1 LLTTIFLLLSVVSF
15 VDIVIALLFS
25 MFISMFIFYTSSYSV
40 TFFISHLPTVKFLH
54 FSLHSF
60 IMFSMTM
67 GNSSGLSTDP
77 CFDPIFVSNSV
88 DS

>member
-1 LLTTIFLLLSVVSF
+1 

-25 MFISMFIFYTSSYSV
+25 MFISMFIFYSSSYSV
-40 TFFISHLPTVKFLH
+40 FTSHLPTVKFLH

-60 IMFSMTM
+60 IMSSITT
-67 GNSSGLSTDP
+67 GNSSELSTDP